1 LRGNAEVHTVS
12 ESRIL
17 VIDHKRSSQELYTK
31 LAERGYQIYVH
42 MNSEDI
48 DEQIQSVRP
57 QALILDA
64 GLPGFNALEFCRAH
78 SESMPHVPALLVAER
93 VEPMLREWAHS
104 MGILDLLS
112 RNSEELAALVW
123 RVDGIIRERF
133 PEVSLGETE
142 GDILWSLGGG
152 NFAPK
157 VSKPKPSPEPVPEA
171 PSAKGLLEQV
181 QGILAFS
188 AEGKILKTAGMVEEN
203 PTWIKGLLLSA
214 NLCGSIAS
222 VLSIGNLKHLIVHHQ
237 FSAAKVSEILLVKRS
252 FGYLAI
258 VAKDAQKFSDEI
270 LSWAQNGAVLDS

>member
-157 VSKPKPSPEPVPEA
+157 VSKPKPAPEP

-188 AEGKILKTAGMVEEN
+188 TEGKILKTAGTVEEN

-237 FSAAKVSEILLVKRS
+237 FSASKASEILLVKRS